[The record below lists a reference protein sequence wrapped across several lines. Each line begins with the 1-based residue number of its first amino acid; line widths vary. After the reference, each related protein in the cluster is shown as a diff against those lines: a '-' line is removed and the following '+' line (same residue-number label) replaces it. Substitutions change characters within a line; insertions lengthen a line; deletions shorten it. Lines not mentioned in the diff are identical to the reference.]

1 MSGAPPG
8 GNPFTNMIGWVGQLC
23 AIAGM
28 LLTNSA
34 AGLCCPSATPH
45 PVPSLQD
52 ADDLRYTKSR

>member
-1 MSGAPPG
+1 MSAPPPG

-34 AGLCCPSATPH
+34 ARTMLPFRQILILFLPCRMPTICVS
-45 PVPSLQD
+45 
-52 ADDLRYTKSR
+52 